1 MTTMKDVRVSL
12 MTPGINVGSADA
24 HFSGA
29 FSLVPDR
36 RMRLANA
43 FSLAKRKI
51 GLDHF

>member
-1 MTTMKDVRVSL
+1 

-29 FSLVPDR
+29 FSLVSDR
-36 RMRLANA
+36 CMRLANA
-43 FSLAKRKI
+43 FSSITRKI